1 MRVEREKS
9 YETLEELLVG
19 ILFFGVL
26 LEGVLIWFSQR
37 KLYFSIGL
45 CFGIVLAVL
54 AAFHMY
60 WSLNRA
66 MDRGQAA
73 VKYVLSQN
81 MVRYGVIVIV
91 FGVLCVLD
99 FGNPLA
105 AFAGIMGLKAGAYL
119 QPFTHKILS
128 KLRRR

>member
-1 MRVEREKS
+1 MENNNP
-9 YETLEELLVG
+9 YETLWELLAG
-19 ILFFGVL
+19 ILFFGILVWL
-26 LEGVLIWFSQR
+26 ILIWFLER
-37 KLYFSIGL
+37 KLYFSLGL
-45 CFGIVLAVL
+45 GLGIILAVL

-60 WSLNRA
+60 WSLNKA
-66 MDRGQAA
+66 LDMGQAA
-73 VKYVLSQN
+73 VKYALSQN
-81 MVRYGVIVIV
+81 MVRYGVIIIA

>member
-1 MRVEREKS
+1 MENNNP
-9 YETLEELLVG
+9 YETLWELLAG
-19 ILFFGVL
+19 ILFFGILVWL
-26 LEGVLIWFSQR
+26 ILIWFLER
-37 KLYFSIGL
+37 KLYFSLGL
-45 CFGIVLAVL
+45 GLGIILAVL

-60 WSLNRA
+60 WSLNKA
-66 MDRGQAA
+66 LDMGQAA
-73 VKYVLSQN
+73 VKYALSQN
-81 MVRYGVIVIV
+81 MVRYGVIIIA

-128 KLRRR
+128 KLKRR

>member
-1 MRVEREKS
+1 MENNNP
-9 YETLEELLVG
+9 YETLWELLAG
-19 ILFFGVL
+19 ILFFGILVWL
-26 LEGVLIWFSQR
+26 ILIWFLER
-37 KLYFSIGL
+37 KLYFSLGL
-45 CFGIVLAVL
+45 GLGIILAVL

-60 WSLNRA
+60 WSLNKA
-66 MDRGQAA
+66 LDMGQAA
-73 VKYVLSQN
+73 VKYALSQN
-81 MVRYGVIVIV
+81 MVRYGVIVIA

>member
-1 MRVEREKS
+1 MENNNP
-9 YETLEELLVG
+9 YETLWELLAG
-19 ILFFGVL
+19 ILFFGILVWL
-26 LEGVLIWFSQR
+26 ILICFLER
-37 KLYFSIGL
+37 KLYFSLGL
-45 CFGIVLAVL
+45 GLGIILAVL

-60 WSLNRA
+60 WSLNKA
-66 MDRGQAA
+66 LDMGQAA
-73 VKYVLSQN
+73 VKYALSQN
-81 MVRYGVIVIV
+81 MVRYGVIVIA

>member
-1 MRVEREKS
+1 MENNNP
-9 YETLEELLVG
+9 YETLRELLAG
-19 ILFFGVL
+19 ILFFGILVWL
-26 LEGVLIWFSQR
+26 ILIWFLER
-37 KLYFSIGL
+37 KLYFSLGL
-45 CFGIVLAVL
+45 GLGIILAVL

-60 WSLNRA
+60 WSLNKA
-66 MDRGQAA
+66 LDMGQAA
-73 VKYVLSQN
+73 VKYALSQN
-81 MVRYGVIVIV
+81 MVRYGVIIIA